1 MPRDDETLRR
11 RMALSRQ
18 LLNTTRRPAP
28 SQTLVDYALA
38 DIDRRLRDKASE
50 IEDVFAHVAALQ
62 KEVAWL
68 QQERQSILEE
78 ILAQD
83 RRRRSPGNGQ

>member
-1 MPRDDETLRR
+1 MPRDPETLRR

-18 LLNTTRRPAP
+18 LLNTTRKPAP
-28 SQTLVDYALA
+28 SQSLVDYALE
-38 DIDRRLRDKASE
+38 DIDRRLAVKAAE
-50 IEDVFAHVAALQ
+50 IEDVFAHVAVLQ

-78 ILAQD
+78 ILAEE
-83 RRRRSPGNGQ
+83 RRRGSSGNGS